1 MARPALLRLN
11 FPNFFN
17 SSSSSLSF
25 SKEGERDGGIFFISL
40 NWGPTEAIV
49 LSAANPAVVVP
60 SVVFLVIVDLVIVV
74 LVVDVLAI
82 VGLSVVVVVL
92 DIAVVI
98 LVAFVVLSNVL
109 LVAFAL
115 VLAVDFAVAPS
126 TSVLSVC

>member
-82 VGLSVVVVVL
+82 VGLSVVVVL